1 MRHPSV
7 EGWRR
12 NARHRGTLLGKRQL
26 RALLLV
32 SSLEPIFE
40 EDAIEARFFSKREC
54 HRGTGARWLAC
65 GNLEQAAE
73 GRVIGVVVPLGSF
86 RRRPVSVVR
95 SLSVSSGCARLGHPR
110 TTLSAAFLASRLSRN
125 SLKNQKRKPLN
136 PRKQPRSHAEFFR
149 KQPRIFTE
157 EARISTEGP
166 CESVAV
172 SVISAVAVGVVAVVR
187 KKKVLQDFLGRGT
200 CRCKG

>member
-1 MRHPSV
+1 MSTEGPRESV
-7 EGWRR
+7 AVSVISVVAVGVVVVVSKKKVLQEFPGCGTCRCKGWRQNVR
-12 NARHRGTLLGKRQL
+12 YRGTLLGKRQL
-26 RALLLV
+26 NGRLQRHGNGNYGHCCWFRRLNRFSKKTRSKRA
-32 SSLEPIFE
+32 
-40 EDAIEARFFSKREC
+40 FFSKREC

-125 SLKNQKRKPLN
+125 SLKNQKK
-136 PRKQPRSHAEFFR
+136 ET
-149 KQPRIFTE
+149 TE
-157 EARISTEGP
+157 STETAT
-166 CESVAV
+166 ESR
-172 SVISAVAVGVVAVVR
+172 GV
-187 KKKVLQDFLGRGT
+187 F
-200 CRCKG
+200 